1 MEKCQKTKL
10 APHLTYYQIQVIKGL
25 IDEEVGGVAKMAL
38 LPYLCLVNHLR
49 QSERFGT
56 LCHLQTLI

>member
-38 LPYLCLVNHLR
+38 LPYLIFDRCLG
-49 QSERFGT
+49 FIGT
-56 LCHLQTLI
+56 

>member
-10 APHLTYYQIQVIKGL
+10 VPHLTYYQIQVIKGL

-38 LPYLCLVNHLR
+38 LPY
-49 QSERFGT
+49 
-56 LCHLQTLI
+56 